1 MNRTLHC
8 AGLLLALAGAGS
20 AEAASYLVLGR
31 SGSNAQVLQQRI
43 EATAGGRMTRALP
56 GLLTFVV
63 QSDDAAYPARLRAV
77 TGVQY
82 VALDRSF
89 SLGEPHAEPLA
100 RDAAEAATQMQ
111 QALAG
116 GAPRALAG
124 GAVDQ
129 VLLAGNPLYRMQWAV
144 RDVQAPGAWTR
155 GYSGN
160 GVRVAILDSGI
171 ACGNAWLAPNIDF
184 AAAASFV
191 PGESVC
197 VHPGFYFNHGTH
209 VAGIVAALPSSFG
222 TVGIAPG
229 ATLMPVKVL
238 SEYTGSGA
246 FSWVLAGIVHAA
258 DRGADVI
265 NMSLGAYPL
274 NVTDPDTQAYLLVF
288 GRAADYANARGAA
301 VVVAAGNDAAQLGAG
316 GDVGVPASAPGMI
329 TISASGPAG
338 WATGNPGYAWLDYL
352 ADYSDYGPPIANA
365 GPGGTLWYAYVNPAQ
380 ICTVAGFTRNC
391 YVFDLV
397 LSTIP
402 GGWSWAAGTSM
413 ATPAAAAVAALAI
426 ERGRV
431 SSGADLSPQS
441 LANFRRTQADFVRG
455 VLQASSVDRGPRARD
470 PYFGY
475 GRVDADNASNTFYQ
489 PPRVTPT
496 PTPVYPAYAQ

>member
-31 SGSNAQVLQQRI
+31 SGSNAQVLQQQI

-63 QSDDAAYPARLRAV
+63 QSDDAAYPARLRAIG
-77 TGVQY
+77 GVQY
-82 VALDRSF
+82 VAPDRLF
-89 SLGEPHAEPLA
+89 TLGDPRSEPLA
-100 RDAAEAATQMQ
+100 RDAAEAAAQMQ
-111 QALAG
+111 RALSG

-129 VLLAGNPLYRMQWAV
+129 GLLAGNPLYRMQWAV

-155 GYSGN
+155 GYSGS

-301 VVVAAGNDAAQLGAG
+301 VIVAAGNYAAQLGAG

-338 WATGNPGYAWLDYL
+338 WATGNPVYAWLDYL

-365 GPGGTLWYAYVNPAQ
+365 GPGGTLWYAYLNPGQ
-380 ICTVAGFTRNC
+380 NCTVAGFTRNC

-413 ATPAAAAVAALAI
+413 ATPAASAVAALAI
-426 ERGRV
+426 ERGRAT
-431 SSGADLSPQS
+431 SGANLSPLS
-441 LANFRRTQADFVRG
+441 LARFRLTQADFVRG
-455 VLQASSVDRGPRARD
+455 VLQSSSVDRGSRARD

-475 GRVDADNASNTFYQ
+475 GRVDADHASDAFYRAPLS
-489 PPRVTPT
+489 PPPA
-496 PTPVYPAYAQ
+496 TPVYPPYVP